1 MMWARNNMLQRANYL
16 SEQRCLFVIEYK
28 MVYITFKLNDIDLKT
43 VTVIVFF
50 FWTLLSRLA

>member
-1 MMWARNNMLQRANYL
+1 MLQRANYL